1 VYLLV
6 LSLTAMLVAVGVTA
20 VTVGRIDLQ
29 STRLEEDQADARLL
43 AHAMIEVVRLQLED
57 DDGWRKRYT
66 NNTWTASYQVG
77 TASYRFKLV
86 DEQDGSLSDDPA
98 DPARL
103 YVQADAGDASRV
115 YSVVLRDGKT
125 LTEALAVGASRDD
138 AAEDG
143 LLGVNTTAGS
153 SIQIGDNGLV
163 DGIAAVRFDALP
175 VEPGELILVAE
186 VQFTSVDSQK
196 DATTIT
202 VWAEAADN
210 AGPFSTG
217 LWDIGNR
224 DRTTTQTAWSP
235 GAWEIEERAAAQRT
249 PNLAALVQEVID
261 RPGWASGNAVAFFL
275 EGTGVRNVRT
285 RDHGVATAPVLHLTY
300 TAPGLSV
307 DYTTLRR
314 ELAE

>member
-1 VYLLV
+1 MYLLV

-43 AHAMIEVVRLQLED
+43 AHAMIEVVRLRLED
-57 DDGWRKRYT
+57 DDGWRNRYT
-66 NNTWTASYQVG
+66 NHTWTASYQVG
-77 TASYRFKLV
+77 SASYRFKLV

-115 YSVVLRDGKT
+115 YSVLLRDGKT
-125 LTEALAVGASRDD
+125 LTGTFQVLASNDD
-138 AAEDG
+138 AAEEDSVG
-143 LLGVNTTAGS
+143 QNVTNYTYML
-153 SIQIGDNGLV
+153 IGDNGV
-163 DGIAAVRFDALP
+163 INVTAAVRFDKLP
-175 VEPGELILVAE
+175 VKLGERVITAE
-186 VQFTSVDSQK
+186 VQFTSMDSQAG
-196 DATTIT
+196 ATTIT
-202 VWAEAADN
+202 VWAEADDDADQ
-210 AGPFSTG
+210 FSTG

-224 DRTTTQTAWSP
+224 ERTTMQTAWSP
-235 GAWEIEERAAAQRT
+235 GAWGAGERAAAQRT
-249 PNLAALVQEVID
+249 PNLAALMQEVID
-261 RPGWASGNAVAFFL
+261 RPGWDEGKAVAFFL